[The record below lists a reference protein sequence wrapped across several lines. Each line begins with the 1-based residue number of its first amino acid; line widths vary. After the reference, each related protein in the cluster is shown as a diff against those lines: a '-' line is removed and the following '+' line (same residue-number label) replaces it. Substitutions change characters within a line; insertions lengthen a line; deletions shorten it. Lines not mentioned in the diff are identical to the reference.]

1 MDLGYDSVSAFIAF
15 FKRSLGVTP
24 SAYFRRS

>member
-1 MDLGYDSVSAFIAF
+1 MGYDSVSAFIAF